1 MNPRPAPPSNGAP
14 GEKVGAKRKLSPRRI
29 TINLVI
35 DIDREGVAHYYI
47 CAVSIK
53 IISK

>member
-1 MNPRPAPPSNGAP
+1 M
-14 GEKVGAKRKLSPRRI
+14 

-53 IISK
+53 IINIRYVYQTGFQIMLPSAS